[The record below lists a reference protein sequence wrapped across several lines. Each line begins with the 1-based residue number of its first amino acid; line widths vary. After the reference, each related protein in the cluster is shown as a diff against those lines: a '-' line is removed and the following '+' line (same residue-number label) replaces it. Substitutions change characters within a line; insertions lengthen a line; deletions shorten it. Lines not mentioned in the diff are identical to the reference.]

1 MKISRGM
8 IECLTLLTS
17 FNWFFVT
24 KKLVASM
31 TEDIQSNLFIQETVT
46 LLTIYWVNYDQ
57 QKVEWLGT
65 RLVDEIKTS
74 GNKIQ

>member
-1 MKISRGM
+1 M

-46 LLTIYWVNYDQ
+46 LLTIYWVNYEQ

>member
-1 MKISRGM
+1 M